1 MIAPLAQQMGC
12 VVLWR
17 PATFVCGAVHI
28 HSDIC
33 SVLRSEIIRGIMG
46 PVYLMALF
54 ATAVCVYEYALDAGT
69 LPANFPDIAIDL
81 DISGPFGLS
90 TFALSLLLAYRTNAS
105 YGRFDEARKFW
116 GGVVNRSRD
125 LMRQVCDEN
134 VWLHMHGYIHSAQ
147 CAHHTHVHTQIHKHT
162 QISK

>member
-1 MIAPLAQQMGC
+1 
-12 VVLWR
+12 
-17 PATFVCGAVHI
+17 
-28 HSDIC
+28 
-33 SVLRSEIIRGIMG
+33 MG

-54 ATAVCVYEYALDAGT
+54 ATAVCVYEYALEAGT
-69 LPANFPDIAIDL
+69 LPANFPDIAVGL

-125 LMRQVCDEN
+125 IMRQVWWCFVMERSG
-134 VWLHMHGYIHSAQ
+134 HGRKCSHKLSWSTTN
-147 CAHHTHVHTQIHKHT
+147 THVQCSNGIRSNGI
-162 QISK
+162 QLNSISATSPPRLTPHAHRVLHGWIPNQRQSG